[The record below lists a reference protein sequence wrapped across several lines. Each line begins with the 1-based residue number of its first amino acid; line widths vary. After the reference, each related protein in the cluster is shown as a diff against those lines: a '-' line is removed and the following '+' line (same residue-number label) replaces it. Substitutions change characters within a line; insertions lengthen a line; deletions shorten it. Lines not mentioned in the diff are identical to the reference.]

1 MSQINVAPA
10 ASAKGRRPPLDAYF
24 HYADR
29 GGTFGGEIA
38 AGLFTGI
45 LSVCGIFL
53 NMQLIAK
60 LQISGGY
67 AASSAAQAAANGEI
81 YAQLY
86 FFSMLLS
93 FLGSLII
100 GLAARLPLVQVSGLG
115 LSTVVVSLAGTAG
128 GLTYSNLLV
137 VCFFSSIAYAILV
150 SVPAVRQAV
159 LAAVPA
165 PVRKALPAAAG
176 LLMAWAA
183 MQLTGLISV
192 NASAIPVY
200 GAGTV
205 FDDMSSNVMMPRLI
219 SFGNFSY
226 AMDRYHPLILVST
239 LAVIFTFAVWLV
251 LKRRSR
257 RPGLYALLLG
267 TVLFLVLNLCAVCIN
282 WKNFGMS
289 LDSMWGRLWMVGS
302 EDALH
307 HHFSQIL
314 SSLSIGKIFSDGLDF
329 SAYTANGGNVPLLFA
344 AGLLTVL
351 LTQLLDAQAV
361 LTVVENHCGNGEEER
376 KHAQR
381 ALMCNA
387 GAGVIAPLIGAVPLS
402 LGKESCAGAEDG
414 GRSGLTSVAASAVL
428 FISMFVWVV
437 PFFFSTVMSYDIAFT
452 MYGHYGETLQALTE
466 CSFAVADAVMVITGL
481 SMVVKSTDIDWH
493 DALQSVP
500 LVVCGVGTLF
510 LSNLAYGA
518 ALGTV
523 SYLLLAMQ
531 SKETRPNYL
540 NWCWG
545 AVSIAVLVLGAAL

>member
-1 MSQINVAPA
+1 MSQINATPAP
-10 ASAKGRRPPLDAYF
+10 SDKGKRPALDAYF

-53 NMQLIAK
+53 NMQLIGM

-86 FFSMLLS
+86 FISMLLA
-93 FLGSLII
+93 FLGSLVI
-100 GLAARLPLVQVSGLG
+100 GLVARLPLVQVSGLG
-115 LSTVVVSLAGTAG
+115 LSTVVVSLAGTSD

-137 VCFFSSIAYAILV
+137 ICFFSSAAYAVLV
-150 SVPAVRQAV
+150 SIPSLRQAV
-159 LAAVPA
+159 LSAVPA

-176 LLMAWAA
+176 LLTAWVA

-200 GAGTV
+200 GAGSV
-205 FDDMSSNVMMPRLI
+205 FADMNPSVMMPRLI
-219 SFGNFSY
+219 DFGSFSY
-226 AMDRYHPLILVST
+226 ATDRYHPLLLVST
-239 LAVIFTFAVWLV
+239 LAVIFTFVVWLL
-251 LKRRSR
+251 LKRCSR

-267 TVLFLVLNLCAVCIN
+267 TAFFLVLNLCAVCIN

-307 HHFSQIL
+307 HHFPQIL
-314 SSLSIGKIFSDGLDF
+314 SSFSIGRIFSDGLDF

-351 LTQLLDAQAV
+351 LTQLLDARAV
-361 LTVVENHCGNGEEER
+361 LDVVENHCGSGEAER
-376 KHAQR
+376 RHGEL
-381 ALMCNA
+381 ALMCSA
-387 GAGVIAPLIGAVPLS
+387 GAGIVAPLIGGVPLS
-402 LGKESCAGAEDG
+402 LGKESCAGAKDG
-414 GRSGLTSVAASAVL
+414 GRSGLTSVTASVVFL
-428 FISMFVWVV
+428 ISMFVWAV
-437 PFFFSTVMSYDIAFT
+437 PFLFSTVISYDIAFT

-466 CSFAVADAVMVITGL
+466 CSFAVANAVMVITGL
-481 SMVVKSTDIDWH
+481 AMAVQSMDVDWH

-500 LVVCGVGTLF
+500 LLTCAAGTLF
-510 LSNLAYGA
+510 LSSLVYGI
-518 ALGTV
+518 ALGTA
-523 SYLLLAMQ
+523 SYLLLALQ
-531 SKETRPNYL
+531 SRETRPSLL
-540 NWCWG
+540 NWLWG
-545 AVSIAVLVLGAAL
+545 IVSIGTLILGAAL